1 MIEENCLQ
9 KQKLVGVIH
18 ELTMGGAERM
28 MVNILNHFF
37 SNGDEVHL
45 IIFKNIGTL
54 KGLLHNDIIVHDLER
69 SSVKKGMSKCLR
81 TIHKIRPDI
90 VFSGIG
96 HVNIALAPFIP
107 LMRKFLPKTRWI
119 SRETNIVSLQ
129 NQEEKYPKVF
139 DTLYRKTYQNF
150 DVIIAQS
157 EDMKDDLEQHYP
169 ATKSKITLVNNPIN
183 IEKVNELSSEKTNF
197 KFAMDKV
204 NLISVGTLR
213 YRKRHDLLL
222 KGLSKLPNFYTL
234 TIVGSGEEESN
245 LKIFSHAL
253 GLEKRVRFEGHQ
265 TNPYP
270 YVKGADLFVLTS
282 EHEGFPNVLLEANSL
297 GIPVIA
303 FACPGGITEII
314 EEGINGYSVLNG
326 DVKALALTIEKAIA
340 KKFDKEWVVDSVK
353 RRYSHAIIFEKY
365 EQLFYNKGIPHG
377 S

>member
-1 MIEENCLQ
+1 MIKNSL
-9 KQKLVGVIH
+9 KGQKLVGVIH

-45 IIFKNIGTL
+45 VIFKNIGTL
-54 KGLLHNDIIVHDLER
+54 KDLLHKDIIVHDLGNL
-69 SSVKKGMSKCLR
+69 SVKKGMPKCLR
-81 TIHKIRPDI
+81 KIHKIKPDI

-107 LMRKFLPKTRWI
+107 FMKKLLPKTRWI

-129 NQEEKYPKVF
+129 NQEEKYPKIF
-139 DTLYRKTYQNF
+139 DSLYTKTYKNF

-157 EDMKDDLEQHYP
+157 EDMQNDLELNYP
-169 ATKSKITLVNNPIN
+169 STASKIVLINNPID
-183 IEKVNELSSEKTNF
+183 IEKVNELSRKKINF

-222 KGLSKLPNFYTL
+222 KCLSKLPNFYTL
-234 TIVGSGEEESN
+234 TIVGSGEEENS

-253 GLEKRVRFEGHQ
+253 GLENRVNFEGHQ

-270 YVKGADLFVLTS
+270 YVRGADLFVLTS

-297 GIPVIA
+297 GIPVIS

-314 EEGINGYSVLNG
+314 EEGINGYSVENG
-326 DVKALALTIEKAIA
+326 NVNALAVTIEKAIA
-340 KKFDKEWVVDSVK
+340 KSFDKEWVVDSVK
-353 RRYSHAIIFEKY
+353 RRYSHSIIFEKY
-365 EQLFYNKGIPHG
+365 EKVFYKKGTANG

>member
-1 MIEENCLQ
+1 MSKNNSVKSQ
-9 KQKLVGVIH
+9 KIVGIIH

-28 MVNILNHFF
+28 MVNILNHFL

-54 KGLLHNDIIVHDLER
+54 KELLHKSITVHDLNR
-69 SSVKKGMSKCLR
+69 SSVKKGMPKCLR
-81 TIHKIRPDI
+81 YIHKIKPDI

-107 LMRKFLPKTRWI
+107 VMKKLLPSTRWI

-139 DTLYRKTYQNF
+139 DSLYTKTYKNF

-157 EDMKDDLEQHYP
+157 EDMKNDLELNYP
-169 ATKSKITLVNNPIN
+169 ATKSKITLINNPID
-183 IEKVNELSSEKTNF
+183 IEKVNALSLEKINF
-197 KFAMDKV
+197 KFSIDKV

-213 YRKRHDLLL
+213 HRKRHDLLL
-222 KGLSKLPNFYTL
+222 KCLSKLPKFCTL
-234 TIVGSGEEESN
+234 TIVGSGEEESS

-253 GLEKRVRFEGHQ
+253 GLEERVYFEGHQ

-297 GIPVIA
+297 GVPVIA

-326 DVKALALTIEKAIA
+326 DVEALAFTIEKAVA
-340 KKFDKEWVVDSVK
+340 KRFEKEWVVDSVQ
-353 RRYSHAIIFEKY
+353 RRYSHSIIFEKY
-365 EQLFYNKGIPHG
+365 EDVFYNKGMNYG
-377 S
+377 